1 MFISTL
7 SLPSMSKL
15 PNFAAVGFHLWARGA
30 CAVCKLAVSILQLC
44 MVLCNLNHVN
54 FRFKIFVDT
63 VHCQT
68 LHWKTTSRRRWS
80 WGYRL
85 LLPRPQEEK
94 NQWFK
99 VWIFQWS
106 WRRPGEST
114 SSSSWPDTS
123 VGVVGDSLA
132 AAWDDS
138 RSPKLSQWRLMFA
151 MFLYK
156 DRLVHDGDEDME
168 DDNVNI
174 MDSMENKASAGER
187 FQNPNESKCDFL
199 TLVKMWENSMKF
211 YVRLDICPMSL
222 YSKFQLIWWSGTF
235 QPVFFKFWVILH
247 CKTVKIIC
255 S

>member
-138 RSPKLSQWRLMFA
+138 RSK
-151 MFLYK
+151 
-156 DRLVHDGDEDME
+156 
-168 DDNVNI
+168 
-174 MDSMENKASAGER
+174 
-187 FQNPNESKCDFL
+187 
-199 TLVKMWENSMKF
+199 SMKINVCYVSGQRPFGPRWWWRHGGWCTPWF
-211 YVRLDICPMSL
+211 Y
-222 YSKFQLIWWSGTF
+222 
-235 QPVFFKFWVILH
+235 
-247 CKTVKIIC
+247 TVKKWK
-255 S
+255 